1 MFKLVMVSLLLMG
14 SIRSKSFAG
23 EVLVDK
29 ATITKQGKVDI
40 FLKKFASKYGDIVIT
55 SGHRDKHHKLYRKG
69 SYHSI
74 PGKARDIRTWN
85 LSKVI
90 VEKLI
95 QEAYK
100 AGFTVID
107 ERSRKGAPH
116 IHIDNR
122 GKASIM
128 RWDPKLGDAVKVKG
142 HI

>member
-1 MFKLVMVSLLLMG
+1 MFKLVMVLLLLMG
-14 SIRSKSFAG
+14 SIKNKSFAG

-40 FLKKFASKYGDIVIT
+40 FLKKFANKYGDITIT

-69 SYHSI
+69 SYHSK

-85 LSKVI
+85 LSKAVI
-90 VEKLI
+90 EKLI

-107 ERSRKGAPH
+107 ERSRKSAPH
-116 IHIDNR
+116 IHIDDR

-128 RWDPKLGDAVKVKG
+128 KWNNKIKDAVKIK
-142 HI
+142 